1 MSTYRGFN
9 KSLIRRAT
17 QAEGD
22 KYYFNRDTLD
32 YWDAR
37 GHETISH
44 GPDHV
49 VMVDSIRD
57 TYDDTPRQYRVIR
70 VSFHTMS
77 DDDITF
83 REHVTVN
90 RLSTNHPSAR
100 AAIAEYR
107 AITVMED

>member
-1 MSTYRGFN
+1 MSTHRGFN

-37 GHETISH
+37 GHETISQ
-44 GPDHV
+44 DADQT

-57 TYDDTPRQYRVIR
+57 KFSDTPRQYRVIE
-70 VSFHTMS
+70 VVFHTMS

-83 REHVTVN
+83 TEHVTVN
-90 RLSTNHPSAR
+90 RLTMNLPSAR
-100 AAIAEYR
+100 AAINEYR
-107 AITVMED
+107 AITIMED

>member
-9 KSLIRRAT
+9 KALIRRAT

-37 GHETISH
+37 GYETISQDD
-44 GPDHV
+44 DHV

-57 TYDDTPRQYRVIR
+57 KFSDTPRQYRVI
-70 VSFHTMS
+70 VVTFHRDATG
-77 DDDITF
+77 I
-83 REHVTVN
+83 EHVNVQ
-90 RLSTNHPSAR
+90 RMGGPGVHDSAR
-100 AAIAEYR
+100 AAINEYR
-107 AITVMED
+107 AITVIED